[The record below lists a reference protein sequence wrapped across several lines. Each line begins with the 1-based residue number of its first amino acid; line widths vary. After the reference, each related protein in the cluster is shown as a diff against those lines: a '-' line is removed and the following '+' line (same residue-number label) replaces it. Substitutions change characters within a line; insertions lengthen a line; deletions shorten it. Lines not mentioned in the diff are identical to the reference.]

1 MCGAVSFIPF
11 CLQGVEHTTTLLP
24 SISDPDLKKKII
36 NLWLLLNVEIS

>member
-1 MCGAVSFIPF
+1 MCGAVSFIPI

-24 SISDPDLKKKII
+24 SILDPDLKKKII